1 MKNHYIPQFYLKR
14 WAVDG
19 CLVEFARRRPGMP
32 EVVPIRR
39 SPAATGYRT
48 GLYDFDAA
56 PPEKRHAIEKAFFS
70 MVDFRAADALVA
82 IEKDEKLLR
91 PELKGAWVMFL
102 LSLITRHPEDI
113 VALKAAFIRDF
124 KKTTEADRRSY
135 AKARP
140 AHYPPTLEE
149 FLGAIEETALPDM
162 AVANLPKLILHE
174 RTATSLLGMHWSVA
188 EPPRQGYF
196 LSSDRPTIRTF
207 LGQENS
213 HWLLPI
219 GPKHLFV
226 AAQTPELGF
235 DIHESIAGQ
244 GWKEVN
250 RQVVRQAAS
259 LGYADGDRHLPF
271 FQKHL
276 AASTR
281 ASIFLSFVSDPHAAP
296 ALERVP

>member
-14 WAVDG
+14 WVVDG
-19 CLVEFARRRPGMP
+19 RLVEFARRRPGTP

-39 SPAATGYRT
+39 SPAATGYRS
-48 GLYDFDAA
+48 GLYDFQAA
-56 PPEKRHAIEKAFFS
+56 PPERRHEIEKAFFS
-70 MVDFRAADALVA
+70 MVDSRAADALVA
-82 IEKDEKLLR
+82 MEKDEKLLR

-102 LSLITRHPEDI
+102 LSLITRHPDDI
-113 VALKAAFIRDF
+113 VALKAAFVRDF
-124 KKTTEADRRSY
+124 KKTTEADRQTY

-140 AHYPPTLEE
+140 PHYQPTLQEY
-149 FLGAIEETALPDM
+149 LGSIEETALPDM
-162 AVANLPKLILHE
+162 ALANLPKLILHE

-188 EPPRQGYF
+188 KPPRQGYF

-207 LGQENS
+207 LGQDGS

-226 AAQTPELGF
+226 AAQTPQLGF
-235 DIHESIAGQ
+235 RIHEEIAGQ

-259 LGYADGDRHLPF
+259 LGYADRDRHLPF

-276 AASTR
+276 AAGTR
-281 ASIFLSFVSDPHAAP
+281 TSIFWSFVSDPQLAP
-296 ALERVP
+296 PLNKVP